1 MQGDIGAHEL
11 ARMSPPGQRAENC
24 YEARGSYG
32 NFLPDPRDWCFPRG
46 FQCTGKF

>member
-1 MQGDIGAHEL
+1 MQGVIAVHAL
-11 ARMSPPGQRAENC
+11 ARNGAPGQSLENC

-32 NFLPDPRDWCFPRG
+32 NFLPDPRDWCVPRG